1 MRTIKRVKRSEAVW
15 RGLFARQA
23 SSGLR
28 VSEFCRRE
36 GINAGL
42 FRRWRAVLERS
53 RRRSEMRPR
62 ARPPAVSAAAVTP
75 ATTPFIDLGAV
86 SGGGGRC
93 EVRLEFGG
101 GVVLSV
107 VRG

>member
-1 MRTIKRVKRSEAVW
+1 MRMVKRVRRSEGEW
-15 RGLFARQA
+15 RGLFARQS

-42 FRRWRAVLERS
+42 FRRWRTALARS
-53 RRRSEMRPR
+53 RRRSEVRSR
-62 ARPPAVSAAAVTP
+62 ARSPAVSAPPAAP
-75 ATTPFIDLGAV
+75 ATAPFIDLGAV
-86 SGGGGRC
+86 GNGGGRC
-93 EVRLEFGG
+93 EVRLEFGDG
-101 GVVLSV
+101 LVLSV